1 LATETPKV
9 LAQAALSATT
19 LTDVYT
25 CGSSGGA
32 AISSVVICNQSATPT
47 TFRISISVAGAADT
61 AKQYLYY
68 DIPLP
73 GNDTFIATVGVS
85 LANTDVLRAYVGA
98 ATISINVFGVELS

>member
-1 LATETPKV
+1 MAETSKI
-9 LAQAALSATT
+9 LAQSSPAATS

-32 AISSVVICNQSATPT
+32 AISSVTICNQSATPT
-47 TFRISISVAGAADT
+47 TFRISLAVAGAADT

-73 GNDTFIATVGVS
+73 GNDTFIATIGVS

-98 ATISINVFGVELS
+98 ATVSINVSGVELS